1 MSKQRNTGLGGVDAL
16 FHQPQAQEAAE
27 PPTTPTTEPKSKS
40 PAKKGRRKAN
50 PDKLVTT
57 VRVYPDTLAKIQKI
71 KIHELESAGK
81 RVDIGDVLDE
91 AVKMLYAKKGIE

>member
-1 MSKQRNTGLGGVDAL
+1 MGKQKNTGLAGVEAL
-16 FHQPQAQEAAE
+16 YQLQPQAVQE
-27 PPTTPTTEPKSKS
+27 TTEPAMT
-40 PAKKGRRKAN
+40 PATEPKPIKKRKKKAN

-71 KIHELESAGK
+71 KIHELEKAGK

-91 AVKMLYAKKGIE
+91 AVKMLYEKKGIE